1 MSKELFNT
9 TPPFD
14 YKTLNYYNSQRS
26 PSTVHVKNT
35 RLRKYFRK
43 YLFQKAI
50 SVFKWEGMPKTWD
63 KDYFLYTLY
72 GMGYIAIIDTDQYG
86 VICQGGALGG
96 YNLYYRPSYI
106 IITNPLLKETIT
118 ASIDRSTEGAFDKAF
133 TSVSGKEC
141 VLIKLQPDYSSIM
154 DIVGYYADLMALAAE
169 SLAVNILNVKS
180 GTVFGAENKQQ
191 AETFKKM
198 YDTLSDGDPAVV
210 IGKNLMDEQGQ
221 PSWFPFTQHMRE
233 SYVASD
239 MLSDMRKIE
248 AMFCTEIGIPNAN
261 TDKRERLITD
271 EVNAN
276 NVETSSRCEM
286 WLDEIRAGLTKANSK
301 YKLNLSVDWRVKPD
315 EIIGGGEN
323 VQGNNINNSRP
334 L

>member
-1 MSKELFNT
+1 MSAKLFNDSA
-9 TPPFD
+9 PFD
-14 YKTLNYYNSQRS
+14 YQTLNYYNAQRS

-35 RLRKYFRK
+35 RLRRYFRK

-50 SVFKWEGMPKTWD
+50 SVFKWNLPDEWD

-72 GMGYIAIIDTDQYG
+72 GLGYIAVVDTDQYG

-106 IITNPLLKETIT
+106 IITNPLLKETLT
-118 ASIDRSTEGAFDKAF
+118 CSIDRRTEGLADRAL
-133 TSVSGKEC
+133 TSTSDKEC

-154 DIVGYYADLMALAAE
+154 DIVGYYADQMALASE
-169 SLAVNILNVKS
+169 SMGINLLNVKS
-180 GTVFGAENKQQ
+180 GTVFGAENKAK
-191 AETFKKM
+191 AESFKKM
-198 YDTLSDGDPAVV
+198 YDMLSDGDPAVV
-210 IGKNLMDEQGQ
+210 IDKQLLDDQGK
-221 PSWFPFTQHMRE
+221 PVWFPFTQNVKE
-233 SYVASD
+233 SYVVSD

-261 TDKRERLITD
+261 TDKRERLISD

-286 WLDEIRAGLTKANSK
+286 WLEEIRKGLTKANAK
-301 YKLNLSVDWRVKPD
+301 YKLKLSVDWRVNP
-315 EIIGGGEN
+315 EN
-323 VQGNNINNSRP
+323 TWEEV
-334 L
+334 